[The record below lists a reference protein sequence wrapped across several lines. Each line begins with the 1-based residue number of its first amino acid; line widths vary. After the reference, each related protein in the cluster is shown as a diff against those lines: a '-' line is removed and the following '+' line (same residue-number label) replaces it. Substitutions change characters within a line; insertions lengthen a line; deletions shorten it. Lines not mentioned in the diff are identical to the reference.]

1 MRECFIFAAELDR
14 AAFDAV
20 GSFSGASS
28 LNVNPRLLA
37 MAIKVILYRRVP
49 TEKANHLKPLLLEMR
64 SLALAQPGYISGETL
79 MNADDPEEYIVIS
92 TWNTEENW
100 NDWLK
105 AEGRMAIQDRIDQ
118 LLGRRTMYQVYYN
131 A

>member
-1 MRECFIFAAELDR
+1 
-14 AAFDAV
+14 
-20 GSFSGASS
+20 
-28 LNVNPRLLA
+28 

-49 TEKANHLKPLLLEMR
+49 AEKASELKPLLLEMR
-64 SLALAQPGYISGETL
+64 SLALAQSGYISGETL

-92 TWNTEENW
+92 TWTTEAFW
-100 NDWLK
+100 DDWLK
-105 AEGRMAIQDRIDQ
+105 NDSRLALQDRIDS